1 MMVRG
6 ASAMPDVGMSAPTAW
21 NSALMPLAMPM
32 PAAMPSSEATRPSAP
47 ASPITLAST
56 WRRVAPSERSMANSR
71 MRCATVIEKALKMM
85 KAPTITAT
93 PPKASRIVR
102 STLPMASLMALVLSA
117 IDCADVFTSA

>member
-21 NSALMPLAMPM
+21 KSALMPLAMPM
-32 PAAMPSSEATRPSAP
+32 PAAMPSSEATRPRAP

-71 MRCATVIEKALKMM
+71 MRCATVIENALKMM
-85 KAPTITAT
+85 NAPTITAT